1 METKRYPHLI
11 FTLPLHC
18 HCLCLSWTDSLYLPV
33 TSWAGRHLL
42 FFFFISVFLASLKD
56 SEVSCQSPF
65 PSAPPALP
73 CPTGPPH
80 SALHCPGCLLFE
92 GRVLVCHH
100 LLAMWNLMWSCRV
113 TSVRQ
118 GLLENIW
125 LCGHTLRNFITASS
139 SKCWCKGCEK
149 PPCSEVK

>member
-18 HCLCLSWTDSLYLPV
+18 HCLCVSWMDSLYLPV

-42 FFFFISVFLASLKD
+42 FFFYFCVSGQPEGQWSFVSVSFPFCS
-56 SEVSCQSPF
+56 SCPPMYHRATPQC
-65 PSAPPALP
+65 PALF
-73 CPTGPPH
+73 CLPTLQRKG
-80 SALHCPGCLLFE
+80 
-92 GRVLVCHH
+92 LVCHH